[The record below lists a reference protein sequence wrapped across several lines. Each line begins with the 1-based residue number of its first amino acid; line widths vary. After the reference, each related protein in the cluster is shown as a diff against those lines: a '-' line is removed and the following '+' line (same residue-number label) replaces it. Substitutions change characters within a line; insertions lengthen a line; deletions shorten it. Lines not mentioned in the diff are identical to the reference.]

1 MSSFLQRIRCS
12 VEDHFSFDKRSK
24 IGYAVNYGSFYSCIN
39 GRPKPNRI
47 FSITDGW
54 TANDLIY
61 KWKSQSPVQMVANL
75 SLPGGF
81 KMDGFD
87 NEICD
92 VATATGKK
100 I

>member
-1 MSSFLQRIRCS
+1 MVLQVPLALKEERNPT
-12 VEDHFSFDKRSK
+12 V
-24 IGYAVNYGSFYSCIN
+24 
-39 GRPKPNRI
+39 